1 MGMVPC
7 DHFILTGS
15 FKPDCLHTN
24 VIAAATENT
33 SSQCPHLGDNLHIV
47 TRLEDGQNQERKDV
61 FLHICLRSRPVS
73 PNVVCLLVSQVVS

>member
-47 TRLEDGQNQERKDV
+47 TRLEHGQNQERKDV
-61 FLHICLRSRPVS
+61 YYVITVRKVE
-73 PNVVCLLVSQVVS
+73 QE